1 MATATAKESR
11 QLVTL
16 AVVGCGERGKLSQNL
31 ARTRLSHSPRRTN
44 STVHSCST
52 IDRTF
57 TASAKTIETPGRRL
71 VDAVIVTVQHNMHR
85 DVVLAFAAQ
94 GYRILCEKP
103 LATTARDC
111 FDMEVFVCFRPAIDE
126 AGRKRCRRRCH
137 QRNQHQNPHQ
147 RRLVP
152 IQLTSD
158 EDRVGG
164 KSLPLPAQTSSTGD
178 EVEKPESDG
187 FRRSGTM
194 RVIRRRRTLIMPAQ
208 ITNSDTRPGADRGT
222 VSRAVK

>member
-1 MATATAKESR
+1 MATAAAKESR

-16 AVVGCGERGKLSQNL
+16 AVVGCGEHGKLSQNL

-71 VDAVIVTVQHNMHR
+71 VDAVIVTAQHNMHR

-94 GYRILCEKP
+94 GYRILREKP

-111 FDMEVFVCFRPAIDE
+111 FDMEVF
-126 AGRKRCRRRCH
+126 
-137 QRNQHQNPHQ
+137 

-158 EDRVGG
+158 EDQVGG
-164 KSLPLPAQTSSTGD
+164 KSLPLPAQTPSTGD

-187 FRRSGTM
+187 FHRSGTM
-194 RVIRRRRTLIMPAQ
+194 RVTPVDLGVHFR
-208 ITNSDTRPGADRGT
+208 TNSPNIAEPIAYSEGRGARPNYKLRRATWRGLRDQCF
-222 VSRAVK
+222 SSC